1 MSQTLEFKKDIQRK
15 FGHDTAFIAGVD
27 AHTTLSWNR
36 PGLTGTKTAQPL
48 KSHRPDM
55 RNAVMTWMTEMQL
68 EASNTMDTTESP
80 PTPSGRSDGNDEH
93 WRKRGH
99 PDTGA
104 PPQQPGTDDG
114 LRRVTD
120 NDGEG
125 APDGQGPLEPTD
137 AGPPSIAERAPD
149 QSTSMTFAA
158 KASSGAK
165 WTIDPSEHSYR
176 FCRGAATRLRR
187 PPTNQD
193 IGTMKFRN
201 ALPAYNVLN
210 SADTSSATKTQ
221 RPT

>member
-1 MSQTLEFKKDIQRK
+1 MSQTLEFKKDIQSK

-27 AHTTLSWNR
+27 ANTTLSWNR

-80 PTPSGRSDGNDEH
+80 PTPSDCSDGNDE
-93 WRKRGH
+93 
-99 PDTGA
+99 
-104 PPQQPGTDDG
+104 

-137 AGPPSIAERAPD
+137 AGPPSKRRGEPGLAGQGPNPPRP
-149 QSTSMTFAA
+149 STMTCGHV
-158 KASSGAK
+158 ASDGA
-165 WTIDPSEHSYR
+165 DRNP
-176 FCRGAATRLRR
+176 RL
-187 PPTNQD
+187 
-193 IGTMKFRN
+193 
-201 ALPAYNVLN
+201 
-210 SADTSSATKTQ
+210 TS
-221 RPT
+221 

>member
-1 MSQTLEFKKDIQRK
+1 
-15 FGHDTAFIAGVD
+15 
-27 AHTTLSWNR
+27 
-36 PGLTGTKTAQPL
+36 
-48 KSHRPDM
+48 
-55 RNAVMTWMTEMQL
+55 MTWMTEMQL

-137 AGPPSIAERAPD
+137 AGPPSKRRGEPGLAGQGPNPPRP
-149 QSTSMTFAA
+149 STMTCGHV
-158 KASSGAK
+158 ASDGA
-165 WTIDPSEHSYR
+165 DRNP
-176 FCRGAATRLRR
+176 RL
-187 PPTNQD
+187 
-193 IGTMKFRN
+193 
-201 ALPAYNVLN
+201 
-210 SADTSSATKTQ
+210 TS
-221 RPT
+221 